1 MQYLLELIRLGG
13 MTTLLDVDNAL
24 YMTAAIEPLS
34 KEKQKRA
41 IFWGLV
47 IEFAARILLVLIFGF
62 LASGT
67 EPLFE
72 IFGIE
77 FTAETI
83 ALLAAGIFLIIRST
97 RELFDFFFGS
107 EESEPAK
114 DQAQAPAKSFTRLLA
129 EMTLVNIQLSIDT
142 VIAIV
147 GSAITSGAQFALVL
161 YMLTFSAGVRLLF
174 VQQIAGLI
182 KRYPATNIIIL
193 VFLTIIGIELSA
205 QGLGLAVP
213 EMLFNSMMLIA
224 LGGALVYQIRFT
236 KSEKAA

>member
-1 MQYLLELIRLGG
+1 MQYLLELVRLGG

-24 YMTAAIEPLS
+24 YMTAAIEPLPQ
-34 KEKQKRA
+34 EKQKKA

-47 IEFAARILLVLIFGF
+47 IEFATRILLVLIFGF

-72 IFGIE
+72 LFGIE
-77 FTAETI
+77 FTAEMI
-83 ALLAAGIFLIIRST
+83 ALLAAGIFLIVRST

-107 EESEPAK
+107 EESEPSK
-114 DQAQAPAKSFTRLLA
+114 EPVQAKSFTRLLV
-129 EMTLVNIQLSIDT
+129 EMTLVNILLSIDT

-161 YMLTFSAGVRLLF
+161 YMLIFSAGVRLLF

-193 VFLTIIGIELSA
+193 VF
-205 QGLGLAVP
+205 
-213 EMLFNSMMLIA
+213 F
-224 LGGALVYQIRFT
+224 
-236 KSEKAA
+236 